1 MFLLNPPIIFYFV
14 LQCLILREM
23 FTVKIEDESLV
34 RYIGTNF
41 SSDSNFKIIKPNLL
55 YSQVETTGFRLLT
68 KL

>member
-1 MFLLNPPIIFYFV
+1 
-14 LQCLILREM
+14 M

-41 SSDSNFKIIKPNLL
+41 SSDSNFMIITPNLL